1 MTAKQELQ
9 ATEQKK
15 GPGRP
20 VKYTDA
26 FKKNAVDFY
35 LGSGRTQAEIADD
48 LGMPRKTLGKW
59 VQAARKDEP
68 GREAADEIRRLR
80 REVERLQEEN
90 AFLKKQQPS
99 SPPART
105 RRAPRADRGGE
116 GKLQGSFGVSTMCRA
131 LGIARPSFYDWAAR
145 SPEEKDPW
153 AAVREAVLELWESSE
168 GRWGARTI
176 HAMLPDE
183 FAGTTLYRIR
193 KCMHGLGIQG
203 IHPRKSRRTT
213 IPGPDAP
220 ERPDLVQRRFEP
232 PVPTTVLC
240 GDITYLW
247 TLEGWLYM
255 ATVIDLATRMV
266 VGLSFSDRMTAD
278 LPIAAL
284 ASAWGRGFVAGG
296 AIFHSD
302 RGSQCASKAMADWA
316 LAYGIRLSVGRTGS
330 CHDNAVAEGL
340 CA

>member
-1 MTAKQELQ
+1 M
-9 ATEQKK
+9 
-15 GPGRP
+15 
-20 VKYTDA
+20 
-26 FKKNAVDFY
+26 
-35 LGSGRTQAEIADD
+35 
-48 LGMPRKTLGKW
+48 
-59 VQAARKDEP
+59 
-68 GREAADEIRRLR
+68 
-80 REVERLQEEN
+80 
-90 AFLKKQQPS
+90 
-99 SPPART
+99 
-105 RRAPRADRGGE
+105 
-116 GKLQGSFGVSTMCRA
+116 STMCRA
-131 LGIARPSFYDWAAR
+131 LGIARSSFYDWAAR

-193 KCMHGLGIQG
+193 KCMHELGIQG

-213 IPGPDAP
+213 IPDPDAP
-220 ERPDLVQRRFEP
+220 ERPDLVQRHFEP

-255 ATVIDLATRMV
+255 ATVIDLATRMA

-284 ASAWGRGFVAGG
+284 ASAWGRGFIAGG

-302 RGSQCASKAMADWA
+302 RGSQYTSKAMADWA
-316 LAYGIRLSVGRTGS
+316 LAHGIRLSVGRTGS
-330 CHDNAVAEGL
+330 CHDNAVAESFFGTFKNEMYRHHTFATRDSARL
-340 CA
+340 ASIEYVEGYYNRRRPHSTIGYQIPANLMDGFFSRMDAQAEREAMLAA

>member
-1 MTAKQELQ
+1 
-9 ATEQKK
+9 
-15 GPGRP
+15 
-20 VKYTDA
+20 
-26 FKKNAVDFY
+26 
-35 LGSGRTQAEIADD
+35 
-48 LGMPRKTLGKW
+48 
-59 VQAARKDEP
+59 
-68 GREAADEIRRLR
+68 
-80 REVERLQEEN
+80 
-90 AFLKKQQPS
+90 
-99 SPPART
+99 
-105 RRAPRADRGGE
+105 
-116 GKLQGSFGVSTMCRA
+116 MCRA
-131 LGIARPSFYDWAAR
+131 LGIARSSFYDWAAR

-193 KCMHGLGIQG
+193 KCMHELGIQG

-213 IPGPDAP
+213 IPDPDAP
-220 ERPDLVQRRFEP
+220 ERPDLVQRHFEP

-284 ASAWGRGFVAGG
+284 AS
-296 AIFHSD
+296 S
-302 RGSQCASKAMADWA
+302 
-316 LAYGIRLSVGRTGS
+316 RTGRRP
-330 CHDNAVAEGL
+330 C
-340 CA
+340 